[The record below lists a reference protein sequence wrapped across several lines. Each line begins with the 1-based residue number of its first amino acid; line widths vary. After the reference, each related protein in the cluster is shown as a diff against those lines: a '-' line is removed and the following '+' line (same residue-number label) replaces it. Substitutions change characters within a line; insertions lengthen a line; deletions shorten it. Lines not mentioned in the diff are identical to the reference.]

1 MSIFGVVFM
10 SSMKNVRAALAHH
23 WFLAMSG
30 GERVC
35 EAICQ
40 ILDTPDLYSIVA
52 DPSSL
57 SPILRKSSLQTSF
70 IQHLPKAKKLYR
82 YYAPLFPLAVE
93 SFDLTSYDLVISSD
107 SSVVKGIKTLPET
120 CHICVCYS
128 PMRYAWNAFHDYT
141 RNFGTIKR
149 ALTSILMSYLALY
162 DFAASA
168 RVDYFVAPSQTS
180 RNRIR
185 KYYRRDAE
193 VIYPPCDTVR
203 FEPTCHI
210 DDYYLFVGRLVSY
223 KMADLA
229 VKTFNASRK
238 RLLIVGDGPEMRRLK
253 SIASGNIEFLGWV
266 PDDELSKLYA
276 SCKALVF
283 PGEEDFGIV
292 PVEAQAAG
300 RPVIAYAKGGALE
313 TVIPDE
319 TGVFFHDRSVS
330 ALSDAVNQFEENIDE
345 FDTNK
350 IVANANRFSK
360 SSFLDRFEVFVSQCL
375 EEHRSRF
382 PK

>member
-1 MSIFGVVFM
+1 MCSLDNFH
-10 SSMKNVRAALAHH
+10 AALVHH

-35 EAICQ
+35 EAICEV
-40 ILDTPDLYSIVA
+40 LDTPDLYSIVA
-52 DPSSL
+52 DPKSL
-57 SPILRKSSLQTSF
+57 GPVLGKSSLKTSF
-70 IQHLPKAKKLYR
+70 IQHLPNAKRFYR

-120 CHICVCYS
+120 CHICMCYS

-141 RNFGTIKR
+141 RDFGIVKR
-149 ALTSILMSYLALY
+149 GLSSIIMSYLALY

-185 KYYRRDAE
+185 KYYRRDAA
-193 VIYPPCDTVR
+193 VIYPPCDTNR
-203 FEPTCHI
+203 FKPSSHI

-229 VKTFNASRK
+229 VKTFNRNKK
-238 RLLIVGDGPEMRRLK
+238 RLLIVGDGPEMQKLK
-253 SIASGNIEFLGWV
+253 SMASTNIKFLGWV
-266 PDDELSKLYA
+266 SDTELSEIYA
-276 SCKALVF
+276 KCKALIF

-319 TGVFFHDRSVS
+319 TGVFFRERSVGG
-330 ALSDAVNQFEENIDE
+330 LLDAIAKFEKMLVR
-345 FDTNK
+345 FDTEK
-350 IVANANRFSK
+350 IVANAGKFS
-360 SSFLDRFEVFVSQCL
+360 
-375 EEHRSRF
+375 RSRF
-382 PK
+382 LSSFEEFVRQCVEDHHCKFRPSY